1 MKKAAQISDNEKWQ
15 AVVNCEKSYDGIFI
29 NGVKTTGIFCRPS
42 CRSKIPLRT
51 NIVFLINATA
61 AIEKR

>member
-29 NGVKTTGIFCRPS
+29 NGVKTTGILTSIMQIKNTFTDKYSFPY
-42 CRSKIPLRT
+42 
-51 NIVFLINATA
+51 
-61 AIEKR
+61 